1 MLTIIEF
8 GKKTTN
14 KSFEYNIVFFF
25 KRVSQ
30 FEFSAWS
37 RIDHVDISTNSLN
50 REKSARELVAL
61 LC

>member
-8 GKKTTN
+8 GKNTTN

-25 KRVSQ
+25 ALSQ
-30 FEFSAWS
+30 FEFSDWS
-37 RIDHVDISTNSLN
+37 RIDHVDISTNSSN
-50 REKSARELVAL
+50 REKSAREFVAL